1 MTTAIAWVNQT
12 SAVVLASVLNT
23 GWIALVAAATVGL
36 VLRFTPRVNAATR
49 HLAWWGV
56 LAITVLGALIPRS
69 ATLSTIKATI
79 APRNSSPGASV
90 RSHELRAAGS
100 LAPTT
105 RDLPVRAH
113 APQTSPAISAPS
125 SAAHFAFLPSLPLT
139 LPVGRWLEVVFA
151 AWFAAFL
158 LLFQRMTASYAHLR
172 GLRKRAS
179 PAPDCAVAEFARC
192 LRHAQASAQ
201 VRLLASSEIFS
212 PLAAGFLHRVIVLP
226 ERMLAEISRSELQ
239 NILLHELAHFERR
252 DNWTNLLARSL
263 GCALLLHPVAAWALS
278 RIEREREAACDEW
291 VVTVS
296 GSARQYA
303 ATLARLFEVYGAR
316 RGELLATGMAHR
328 SSRLGERIE
337 MILRPKRQFAAGV
350 SFGRISLGAVA
361 GLAMIAMGTQTPA
374 WVALA
379 SDAAIAPASVTASR
393 LITGAPPLATP
404 PPAGARIPPSVTA
417 DSTLSADMLSGEMA
431 KGPARTFQQVEL
443 RQSSHA
449 SSEGWTPEWTLERG
463 RQTSSGQVR
472 FSFGCHRN
480 GSTWQEESDV
490 PLSSLRDFSLSLLDH
505 DGPVKF
511 EYVRDAGEL
520 VCQGEAR
527 GGRASGAFTVNPNA
541 QFVSAL
547 EKMGYPAT
555 DEEEVLSLMM
565 SDVTLDFARDVKSTG
580 LELRAGEL
588 ASLRSHGVTAAYI
601 REARQAGLTQLTADD
616 FGELRTHGVEPQY
629 VQRILAVD
637 SKLTVDDVC
646 ELRTHGVEPEYLKG
660 IKASGVAISI
670 EDICSVRTHGV
681 EPEYLKS
688 IRAVSSNISIDDID
702 EYRTHGVEPEY
713 LKGMLGVDSHLAVED
728 ICQFRTHGVE
738 PEYLQG
744 VRSVSSHVS
753 ADEICELR
761 THGVEPTYLKGI
773 QAADSKL
780 TADQISELRTH
791 GVEAGY
797 YQSIKA
803 VDPRL
808 SIDDITQLR
817 THGVE
822 PEYYKEVKLIDP
834 KLSIDDITRLR
845 THGVEPG
852 HLKEIRGAAP
862 TLSIDEVTELSTH
875 GVPGSFVTETSREGY
890 HFSAEEL
897 SELWT
902 HGIDADYLRSLQQMG
917 LKNLTPK
924 QILRLR
930 GVS

>member
-1 MTTAIAWVNQT
+1 
-12 SAVVLASVLNT
+12 
-23 GWIALVAAATVGL
+23 
-36 VLRFTPRVNAATR
+36 
-49 HLAWWGV
+49 
-56 LAITVLGALIPRS
+56 
-69 ATLSTIKATI
+69 
-79 APRNSSPGASV
+79 
-90 RSHELRAAGS
+90 
-100 LAPTT
+100 
-105 RDLPVRAH
+105 
-113 APQTSPAISAPS
+113 
-125 SAAHFAFLPSLPLT
+125 
-139 LPVGRWLEVVFA
+139 
-151 AWFAAFL
+151 
-158 LLFQRMTASYAHLR
+158 
-172 GLRKRAS
+172 
-179 PAPDCAVAEFARC
+179 
-192 LRHAQASAQ
+192 
-201 VRLLASSEIFS
+201 
-212 PLAAGFLHRVIVLP
+212 
-226 ERMLAEISRSELQ
+226 MLAEISPSELQ

-252 DNWTNLLARSL
+252 DNWTNLLARL
-263 GCALLLHPVAAWALS
+263 LECALLLHPVAAWALS

-291 VVTVS
+291 VVAVS

-303 ATLARLFEVYGAR
+303 ATLARLFEVCGAR

-337 MILRPKRQFAAGV
+337 MILRPKRQFASSV
-350 SFGRISLGAVA
+350 SFGRISLGALA
-361 GLAMIAMGTQTPA
+361 GLAILAMGTQAPE
-374 WVALA
+374 WIALA
-379 SDAAIAPASVTASR
+379 SDAAITPASVTASR

-404 PPAGARIPPSVTA
+404 APARGALPSVNGE
-417 DSTLSADMLSGEMA
+417 STLSADMGSGEAA
-431 KGPARTFQQVEL
+431 KGPARTFHPIEL
-443 RQSSHA
+443 RQSDHA
-449 SSEGWTPEWTLERG
+449 SFEGWTPEWTLERS
-463 RQTSSGQVR
+463 RQNSSDRVR
-472 FSFGCHRN
+472 FSFGYRRN

-490 PLSSLRDFSLSLLDH
+490 PLSSLHGFSLVILDH
-505 DGPVKF
+505 DGPIKF

-520 VCQGEAR
+520 VCEGEAR

-547 EKMGYPAT
+547 EKMGYPAP
-555 DEEEVLSLMM
+555 DEEDVLSLMM

-588 ASLRSHGVTAAYI
+588 ASLRSHGVMAAYI

-688 IRAVSSNISIDDID
+688 IRAVSTNISIDDID

-713 LKGMLGVDSHLAVED
+713 LKGMFGVDSHLAVED

-744 VRSVSSHVS
+744 VRAVSSHLS

-822 PEYYKEVKLIDP
+822 PEYYQEVKAIDP
-834 KLSIDDITRLR
+834 ELSIDDITRLR

-917 LKNLTPK
+917 LKNLTSK
-924 QILRLR
+924 QILHLR

>member
-1 MTTAIAWVNQT
+1 M
-12 SAVVLASVLNT
+12 
-23 GWIALVAAATVGL
+23 
-36 VLRFTPRVNAATR
+36 
-49 HLAWWGV
+49 
-56 LAITVLGALIPRS
+56 
-69 ATLSTIKATI
+69 
-79 APRNSSPGASV
+79 
-90 RSHELRAAGS
+90 
-100 LAPTT
+100 
-105 RDLPVRAH
+105 
-113 APQTSPAISAPS
+113 
-125 SAAHFAFLPSLPLT
+125 
-139 LPVGRWLEVVFA
+139 
-151 AWFAAFL
+151 
-158 LLFQRMTASYAHLR
+158 
-172 GLRKRAS
+172 
-179 PAPDCAVAEFARC
+179 AEFARC
-192 LRHAQASAQ
+192 LRHAQASAG

-212 PLAAGFLHRVIVLP
+212 PLAAGFLHPVIILP
-226 ERMLAEISRSELQ
+226 ERMLAEISPSELQ

-252 DNWTNLLARSL
+252 DNWTNLLARL
-263 GCALLLHPVAAWALS
+263 LECALLLHPVAAWALS

-291 VVTVS
+291 VVAVS

-303 ATLARLFEVYGAR
+303 ATLARLFEVCGAR

-337 MILRPKRQFAAGV
+337 MILRPKRQFASSV
-350 SFGRISLGAVA
+350 SFGRISLGALA
-361 GLAMIAMGTQTPA
+361 GLAILAMGTQAPE
-374 WVALA
+374 WIALA
-379 SDAAIAPASVTASR
+379 SDAAITPASVTASR

-404 PPAGARIPPSVTA
+404 APARGALPSVNGE
-417 DSTLSADMLSGEMA
+417 STLSADMGSGEAA
-431 KGPARTFQQVEL
+431 KGPARTFHPIEL
-443 RQSSHA
+443 RQSDHA
-449 SSEGWTPEWTLERG
+449 SFEGWTPEWTLERS
-463 RQTSSGQVR
+463 RQNSSDRVR
-472 FSFGCHRN
+472 FSFGYRRN

-490 PLSSLRDFSLSLLDH
+490 PLSSLHGFSLVILDH
-505 DGPVKF
+505 DGPIKF

-520 VCQGEAR
+520 VCEGEAR

-547 EKMGYPAT
+547 EKMGYPAP
-555 DEEEVLSLMM
+555 DEEDVLSLMM

-588 ASLRSHGVTAAYI
+588 ASLRSHGVMAAYI

-688 IRAVSSNISIDDID
+688 IRAVSTNISIDDID

-713 LKGMLGVDSHLAVED
+713 LKGMFGVDSHLAVED

-738 PEYLQG
+738 PEICRACGRCRVIFPRTKSG
-744 VRSVSSHVS
+744 VAARAGSSPLTSRGFRRPIASSPRIRSANCAPTVSRPDIIRAS
-753 ADEICELR
+753 R
-761 THGVEPTYLKGI
+761 
-773 QAADSKL
+773 
-780 TADQISELRTH
+780 
-791 GVEAGY
+791 
-797 YQSIKA
+797 A
-803 VDPRL
+803 VDPAAF
-808 SIDDITQLR
+808 QLM
-817 THGVE
+817 TSPNFV
-822 PEYYKEVKLIDP
+822 PTASSQYYQEVKAIDP
-834 KLSIDDITRLR
+834 ELSIDDITRLR

-897 SELWT
+897 RNCGPMAST
-902 HGIDADYLRSLQQMG
+902 
-917 LKNLTPK
+917 LTTCEASSK
-924 QILRLR
+924 WA
-930 GVS
+930 